1 MIMYL
6 REKLD
11 EKELIK
17 TKIEELNIHVLHTSN
32 IVNDEVV
39 SHLLSCI
46 DDLQNINLILDKV
59 NQQTK
64 LLVGKTEITISTA
77 VEIRNAIKSKIDV
90 ITKLITKDE
99 NKLDILNL
107 IKQRDGIIEEYNSI
121 NNAIRLI
128 DWSVKLD

>member
-1 MIMYL
+1 MYL